1 MLSCFI
7 FSSPVNTKY
16 VLAAALN
23 TETIRLFS
31 IAPNIPAETLETMNN
46 EIKKTMLILKSRNAG
61 KLENIRILN
70 KNLCPQIA
78 QIFIDLWKIQ
88 KLIF

>member
-1 MLSCFI
+1 
-7 FSSPVNTKY
+7 
-16 VLAAALN
+16 
-23 TETIRLFS
+23 
-31 IAPNIPAETLETMNN
+31 MNN